1 MESDKDVLSKAD
13 ALLRRHTAP
22 GSETGAYPVLTDLI
36 DHPDGA
42 AADEI
47 VRDVHARVMAAIEL
61 HLAGDLEKRL
71 AEKLAPQ
78 IQSAVAT
85 ALEELRKDLAATIAD
100 ALAAALERPP
110 VK

>member
-1 MESDKDVLSKAD
+1 MPSDKDILSKAD

-61 HLAGDLEKRL
+61 HLAGDLEKLFRKIGRKVSRRP
-71 AEKLAPQ
+71 AR
-78 IQSAVAT
+78 VAT
-85 ALEELRKDLAATIAD
+85 
-100 ALAAALERPP
+100 
-110 VK
+110 